1 MTRPLL
7 LIGLLLAGIGSAG
20 GDGDRPEA
28 GAPAATGPLA
38 VGDVARPWRLAEWSG
53 SKPLDL
59 EDLRGRVVVV
69 RFWTDACPYCAR
81 SLPALQALAEE
92 FRDRPVTFVGIY
104 HAKPPGRE
112 RPWPAAV
119 AWARRRGVSFP
130 LAYDRGWATLRLLV
144 AGGPRPGGDLG
155 QLRHRPARASRAR
168 PPRPRVL
175 PDGRPVPGPPG
186 SGLPGALRRDPARPG
201 SGVRATVLGLGI
213 GHSLR
218 RAVAVG
224 GGRSGEPTWL
234 EARVTIASGQGRAGA
249 AGVVHARPSSFQR
262 SARLRAWLWGKEAQ
276 ASPSGEESSRTVP
289 QRARR
294 RTRLSLSSLKSGEG
308 GFSRPVARLVMALHL
323 TRKEEPP

>member
-1 MTRPLL
+1 MTPPLL

-130 LAYDRGWATLRLLV
+130 LAYDRGWATLRSWWLEGNDPAATSASFVIDRRGRV
-144 AGGPRPGGDLG
+144 AHVHPGPEFYPTDD
-155 QLRHRPARASRAR
+155 PSRAR
-168 PPRPRVL
+168 QDRDFR
-175 PDGRPVPGPPG
+175 
-186 SGLPGALRRDPARPG
+186 ALRA
-201 SGVRATVLGLGI
+201 AI
-213 GHSLR
+213 R
-218 RAVAVG
+218 RALDP
-224 GGRSGEPTWL
+224 E
-234 EARVTIASGQGRAGA
+234 
-249 AGVVHARPSSFQR
+249 
-262 SARLRAWLWGKEAQ
+262 
-276 ASPSGEESSRTVP
+276 
-289 QRARR
+289 
-294 RTRLSLSSLKSGEG
+294 
-308 GFSRPVARLVMALHL
+308 
-323 TRKEEPP
+323 

>member
-38 VGDVARPWRLAEWSG
+38 VGDAARPWRLAEWSG
-53 SKPLDL
+53 TEPLDL

-130 LAYDRGWATLRLLV
+130 LAYDQGWAGCGPGGWRATTRRRPRPASSSTG
-144 AGGPRPGGDLG
+144 AGESRTSTPAPSSTRRTTRPGPARIGTSGRSAPRSGAPWNRGEGRGPR
-155 QLRHRPARASRAR
+155 
-168 PPRPRVL
+168 
-175 PDGRPVPGPPG
+175 DGATN
-186 SGLPGALRRDPARPG
+186 SG
-201 SGVRATVLGLGI
+201 
-213 GHSLR
+213 
-218 RAVAVG
+218 
-224 GGRSGEPTWL
+224 
-234 EARVTIASGQGRAGA
+234 
-249 AGVVHARPSSFQR
+249 
-262 SARLRAWLWGKEAQ
+262 
-276 ASPSGEESSRTVP
+276 
-289 QRARR
+289 
-294 RTRLSLSSLKSGEG
+294 
-308 GFSRPVARLVMALHL
+308 
-323 TRKEEPP
+323 